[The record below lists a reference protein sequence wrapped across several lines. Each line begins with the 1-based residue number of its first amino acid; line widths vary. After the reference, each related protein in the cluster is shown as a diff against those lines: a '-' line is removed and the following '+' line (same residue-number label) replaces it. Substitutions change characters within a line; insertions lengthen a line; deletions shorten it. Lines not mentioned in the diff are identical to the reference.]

1 MNDESS
7 LSSTDTTSGST
18 PAPGVRPAVAEAGQA
33 VKTAFSEVAG
43 QTRQSV
49 AKAADQVQRAGA
61 QAVDATKAYAHD
73 AVDAAGRRV
82 RDAKTRFEAART
94 GATDY
99 IHEDPVRAVKMA
111 AIGGAVLSAT
121 LMLLTR
127 RGR

>member
-18 PAPGVRPAVAEAGQA
+18 PPGVRPAVAEAGQA